1 MGTID
6 YWGMSLMIERA
17 KPFVKWVGGKGQL
30 LEQFERYYPNELK
43 IGAIKNY
50 VEPFLGGGALYFS
63 IMEKYKPENAYLS
76 DMNRDLILT
85 YNIIQKK
92 HEALLDRLEQ
102 YQRRYDETAM
112 DKRYELFLETRKH
125 FNEQRFEINYK
136 NLAENRILRAAQF
149 IFLNKTCFNG
159 LFRLN
164 SKGEFNVPFGKHKT
178 INIFDPD
185 NIRAVSAALQNA
197 EIFQAEYSDCY
208 KKVDSKT
215 FVYLDPPYRPLTQTS
230 DFTAYTGAEWTDK
243 QQLEL
248 AIFFQKLDRE
258 KGAKLM
264 LSNSDPANINPND
277 TFFVKA
283 YRGYNFF
290 KVSANRA
297 VNCNGKGR
305 GKINELLITNYIKE

>member
-1 MGTID
+1 
-6 YWGMSLMIERA
+6 MIERA

-43 IGAIKNY
+43 KGAINNY

-63 IMEKYKPENAYLS
+63 IIGKYKPENAYLS
-76 DMNRDLILT
+76 DMNHDLILT

-92 HEALLDRLEQ
+92 HEALLDFLEQ
-102 YQRRYDETAM
+102 YQRRYDETAI
-112 DKRYELFLETRKH
+112 DKRYGLFIAIRKD
-125 FNEQRFEINYK
+125 FNELRFKINYK
-136 NLAENRILRAAQF
+136 KSEENWIPRAAQF

-164 SKGEFNVPFGKHKT
+164 SKGEFNVPFGKYKT
-178 INIFDPD
+178 ANIFDPD
-185 NIRAVSAALQNA
+185 NIRAVSAVLQNA
-197 EIFQAEYSDCY
+197 EIVHAEYSDCY
-208 KKVDSKT
+208 KKVNSKT

-248 AIFFQKLDRE
+248 ANFFQKLDKE

-264 LSNSDPANINPND
+264 LSNSDPSNINPND
-277 TFFVKA
+277 TFFEEA
-283 YRGYNFF
+283 YRGFNFF
-290 KVSANRA
+290 RVSANRA
-297 VNCNGKGR
+297 VNCNGTGR
-305 GKINELLITNYIKE
+305 GKINELLITNYTIVEQRE

>member
-6 YWGMSLMIERA
+6 NRGMPLMIERA

-30 LEQFERYYPNELK
+30 LEQFEHYYPNELK
-43 IGAIKNY
+43 IGTINNY

-63 IMEKYKPENAYLS
+63 IMGKYKPGNAYLS
-76 DMNRDLILT
+76 DMNHDLILT
-85 YNIIQKK
+85 YSIIQKN
-92 HEALLDRLEQ
+92 HEALLDFLEQ
-102 YQRRYDETAM
+102 YQRRYDETTI
-112 DKRYELFLETRKH
+112 DKRYELFLTIRKH
-125 FNEQRFEINYK
+125 FNKQRSEINYK
-136 NLAENRILRAAQF
+136 KLAKNWIPRAAQF

-164 SKGEFNVPFGKHKT
+164 SKGEFNVPFGKNKT
-178 INIFDPD
+178 ANIFDPD

-197 EIFQAEYSDCY
+197 EIVQAEYSDCY

-215 FVYLDPPYRPLTQTS
+215 FVYFDPPYRPLSRTS

-248 AIFFQKLDRE
+248 ANFFQKLDRE

-264 LSNSDPANINPND
+264 LSNSDPANTNPDD
-277 TFFVKA
+277 TFFEEA

-290 KVSANRA
+290 RVSANRA
-297 VNCNGKGR
+297 VNSNGTGR
-305 GKINELLITNYIKE
+305 GKLNELLITNYAKE